1 MKYKILIID
10 DEESGRQSLK
20 ILLEKIFW
28 AYIENI
34 SFSNSFE
41 SGQANILKSN
51 YDIIFLDVNLKGI
64 SGFELLKHIK
74 SGSRV
79 VFVTAYS
86 EFMLEAL
93 RNRAFDYLVKP
104 VKESDLIS
112 CINRLVKESDADI
125 KSTSIYIKS
134 KGVTRILS
142 LNDII
147 YVEGD
152 GPYSI
157 LYTKEE
163 DIKTART
170 IKSLLPDLSNGF
182 IRIHKSYL
190 VNRKYIKGFNLEKL
204 ILYNEKW
211 LPVSRSGYKL
221 LQQPS

>member
-41 SGQANILKSN
+41 SAQANILKSN